1 MELLIDNRQSTL
13 EINDE
18 LVNEIENVIKESLLL
33 EGMSLDVE
41 ISLSFVNNEE
51 IRELNKLYRSND
63 KETDVLSFPIDE
75 DFYDEEQL
83 QMLGDIVLSTD
94 MAIVQAEDFGHSVKR
109 EVLYLIAH
117 SMFHLMG
124 YDHMT
129 KGDKE
134 IMREKEKN
142 VMKSINVFK
151 NN

>member
-51 IRELNKLYRSND
+51 IKELNKTYRNND

-129 KGDKE
+129 EAEKE

>member
-1 MELLIDNRQSTL
+1 LELLIDNRQSIL

-18 LVNEIENVIKESLLL
+18 LINEIENVIKTSLLL

-51 IRELNKLYRSND
+51 IKELNKTYRNND

-83 QMLGDIVLSTD
+83 QMLGDIVISTD
-94 MAIVQAEDFGHSVKR
+94 MVIVQAEDFGHSVKR

-129 KGDKE
+129 EDDKK

-151 NN
+151 KG